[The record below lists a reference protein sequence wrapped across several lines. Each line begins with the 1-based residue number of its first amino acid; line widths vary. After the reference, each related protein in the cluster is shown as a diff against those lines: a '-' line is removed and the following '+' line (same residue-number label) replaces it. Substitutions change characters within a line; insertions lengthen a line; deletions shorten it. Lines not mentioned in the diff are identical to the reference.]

1 MDEPMINDVVL
12 IKSVLYGEVKF
23 TSNQIIIQC
32 SDLIEQFIPHIFSHL
47 MDVVILMIWLH

>member
-1 MDEPMINDVVL
+1 MINDVVL

-32 SDLIEQFIPHIFSHL
+32 SDLIEQFIQHIFSHL
-47 MDVVILMIWLH
+47 MAVVILMIWLH

>member
-1 MDEPMINDVVL
+1 MINDVVL